1 MSITYKVCKCRNPKN
16 PDADFFKGTSVNT
29 GTYDFD
35 DLADGLAEDIAESTT
50 VTKADA
56 MAVLGAIRP
65 KIKKE
70 LLNGQRVV
78 LTDLGSFHIS
88 IQGKCYPAEVMAQK
102 EFSPS
107 SMVKGHRIVFRPE
120 AKLKKEI
127 AKDFSLKRIS
137 SEAMA

>member
-1 MSITYKVCKCRNPKN
+1 MSITYKVCKCRNPRN
-16 PDADFFKGTSVNT
+16 PDVNHYKGTSVIT
-29 GTYDFD
+29 GTYNFD
-35 DLADGLAEDIAESTT
+35 DLAEDIAESTT

-65 KIKKE
+65 KIRKA

-78 LTDLGSFHIS
+78 LNDLGSFHIS
-88 IQGKCYPAEVMAQK
+88 IQGKCYPQEVLAD
-102 EFSPS
+102 EDFSPS
-107 SMVKGHRIVFRPE
+107 ANIKGHRIVFRPE

>member
-35 DLADGLAEDIAESTT
+35 DLAEDIAESTT

-65 KIKKE
+65 KIKKA

-88 IQGKCYPAEVMAQK
+88 IQGKCYPTEVMAQK

>member
-1 MSITYKVCKCRNPKN
+1 MSITYKVCKCRNPRN
-16 PDADFFKGTSVNT
+16 PDVNHYKGTSVIT
-29 GTYDFD
+29 GTYNFD
-35 DLADGLAEDIAESTT
+35 DLAEDIAESTT

-65 KIKKE
+65 KIRKA

-78 LTDLGSFHIS
+78 LNDLGSFHIS
-88 IQGKCYPAEVMAQK
+88 IQGKCYPQEVLK
-102 EFSPS
+102 DEDFSPS
-107 SMVKGHRIVFRPE
+107 ANIKGHRIVFRPE

>member
-65 KIKKE
+65 KIKKA

-88 IQGKCYPAEVMAQK
+88 I
-102 EFSPS
+102 
-107 SMVKGHRIVFRPE
+107 
-120 AKLKKEI
+120 
-127 AKDFSLKRIS
+127 
-137 SEAMA
+137 